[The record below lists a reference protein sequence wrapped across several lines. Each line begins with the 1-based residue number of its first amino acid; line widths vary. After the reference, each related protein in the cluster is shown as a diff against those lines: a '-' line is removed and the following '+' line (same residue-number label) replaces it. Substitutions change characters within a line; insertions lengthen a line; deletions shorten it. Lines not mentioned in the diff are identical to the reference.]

1 MNSVVV
7 PADTTACP
15 KIPFH
20 NARAS
25 PPFMALLALP
35 DSGSVAAALAATP
48 DLLHFFFTMPSQTAI
63 TAQGFAAK
71 PRLTGHP
78 LGLPLEQALA
88 GR

>member
-20 NARAS
+20 HADARS
-25 PPFMALLALP
+25 PFMALLSRP
-35 DSGSVAAALAATP
+35 DSGSVGAALAATP
-48 DLLHFFFTMPSQTAI
+48 DLLRFLFPMPSQTTI
-63 TAQGFAAK
+63 SAQGFAAK